1 MRKLY
6 TTKLI
11 NRPEMKFYLVIDYTL
26 PSTWLKSTQA
36 EIQND
41 GGSLGLVI
49 SLKTRSR
56 LSHLIKRESL
66 MFSLRQYCLDFPI
79 FIMID
84 SKFRFSPTFT
94 SNLFFWT
101 RNTNDICMLFAGW
114 EVRMVK
120 SILRPRSQFF
130 TIRTDPMPVNNIFTF
145 FLTWRNSFRKNPN
158 DLGL

>member
-11 NRPEMKFYLVIDYTL
+11 NRPEMKFYLVFDYTL
-26 PSTWLKSTQA
+26 PSTWPKSTQA

-41 GGSLGLVI
+41 DGSLGLVI

-56 LSHLIKRESL
+56 LSHLINRESL

-79 FIMID
+79 FTMID
-84 SKFRFSPTFT
+84 SKFHFSPTFP
-94 SNLFFWT
+94 SNLLFWT
-101 RNTNDICMLFAGW
+101 RNTNDICVLFAGW

-120 SILRPRSQFF
+120 NISRPRSQFF
-130 TIRTDPMPVNNIFTF
+130 TIRT
-145 FLTWRNSFRKNPN
+145 NP
-158 DLGL
+158 

>member
-11 NRPEMKFYLVIDYTL
+11 NRPEMKFYLVLDYTL
-26 PSTWLKSTQA
+26 PSTWPKSTQA

-56 LSHLIKRESL
+56 LSHLMKRESL
-66 MFSLRQYCLDFPI
+66 MFSSRQYCFDFPI
-79 FIMID
+79 FTMID
-84 SKFRFSPTFT
+84 SKFHFSSTFT

-101 RNTNDICMLFAGW
+101 RNKNDIRLKHMTSSTLVKCNSMIISTVMPSYPNVTLFLCHISEHWTTA
-114 EVRMVK
+114 RTLNM
-120 SILRPRSQFF
+120 
-130 TIRTDPMPVNNIFTF
+130 TINHKFP
-145 FLTWRNSFRKNPN
+145 
-158 DLGL
+158 

>member
-1 MRKLY
+1 MLKLY

-11 NRPEMKFYLVIDYTL
+11 NRPEMKFYFVLDYTL
-26 PSTWLKSTQA
+26 PSTWPKSTQA

-66 MFSLRQYCLDFPI
+66 MFSLRQYCLDFLI
-79 FIMID
+79 FTMID
-84 SKFRFSPTFT
+84 SKFHFSPTFT

-101 RNTNDICMLFAGW
+101 RNKNDICLKHMTSSTLVKCNSMIISVVMPSYPNATLFLCYISEHWTTA
-114 EVRMVK
+114 RTLNM
-120 SILRPRSQFF
+120 
-130 TIRTDPMPVNNIFTF
+130 TINHRIP
-145 FLTWRNSFRKNPN
+145 
-158 DLGL
+158 

>member
-6 TTKLI
+6 TTKWI
-11 NRPEMKFYLVIDYTL
+11 NRPEMKFYLVLDYTL

-41 GGSLGLVI
+41 GGSLGLVM

-79 FIMID
+79 FTMIE
-84 SKFRFSPTFT
+84 SKFHSSLTFS

-101 RNTNDICMLFAGW
+101 RNTNYIYICYLPAGRYVW
-114 EVRMVK
+114 WK
-120 SILRPRSQFF
+120 
-130 TIRTDPMPVNNIFTF
+130 TF
-145 FLTWRNSFRKNPN
+145 QDRGQSFSSYEPTLSR
-158 DLGL
+158 

>member
-26 PSTWLKSTQA
+26 PSTWPKSTQA

-56 LSHLIKRESL
+56 LSHLIKRKSL
-66 MFSLRQYCLDFPI
+66 MFSLRQYCLLFLI
-79 FIMID
+79 FTMTD
-84 SKFRFSPTFT
+84 SKFHFSPTFT

-101 RNTNDICMLFAGW
+101 RNKNDICFQHMTSSTLVKCNSMIISTVMPSYPDVTLFLCHISEHWTTA
-114 EVRMVK
+114 RTLNM
-120 SILRPRSQFF
+120 
-130 TIRTDPMPVNNIFTF
+130 TINNK
-145 FLTWRNSFRKNPN
+145 FL
-158 DLGL
+158 

>member
-1 MRKLY
+1 MRNLY
-6 TTKLI
+6 TTKWI
-11 NRPEMKFYLVIDYTL
+11 NSPEMKFYLVLDYTL
-26 PSTWLKSTQA
+26 PSTWPKSTQA

-101 RNTNDICMLFAGW
+101 RNTNDIYMLFAGW
-114 EVRMVK
+114 EVHMVK
-120 SILRPRSQFF
+120 NISRPRSQFF
-130 TIRTDPMPVNNIFTF
+130 TIRTDP
-145 FLTWRNSFRKNPN
+145 
-158 DLGL
+158 